1 MKITKAQK
9 DALDV
14 VMKLMDSNDPNKKE
28 YILTLICGILNLELE
43 EDITDKT
50 ITINPNNGNDRI
62 QLNIPDWMKTMPTPP
77 DAPHYPPFPPQV
89 WYEQETEPIQTDARE
104 DVRYVTEITCT
115 GDKNGIVHTTNT
127 ADVQYNGDKNC
138 ITARDVSDCT
148 TYTGDFRDTQT
159 SFNDK

>member
-43 EDITDKT
+43 EDKTT
-50 ITINPNNGNDRI
+50 ITINPNDGNDKI
-62 QLNIPDWMKTMPTPP
+62 HINIPDWGKPTQI
-77 DAPHYPPFPPQV
+77 PPFVPGDYQPPQV
-89 WYEQETEPIQTDARE
+89 WYNNEPEPIQTDTRE

-127 ADVQYNGDKNC
+127 ADVQYNGEYEEPKRN
-138 ITARDVSDCT
+138 
-148 TYTGDFRDTQT
+148 
-159 SFNDK
+159 

>member
-43 EDITDKT
+43 YDTSI
-50 ITINPNNGNDRI
+50 IPINPNNGNDKI
-62 QLNIPDWMKTMPTPP
+62 HINIPDLGKPTPI
-77 DAPHYPPFPPQV
+77 PPFTPRDYQPPQV
-89 WYEQETEPIQTDARE
+89 WYTQEPEPIQTDTRE

-127 ADVQYNGDKNC
+127 ADVQYNGEYEEPKRN
-138 ITARDVSDCT
+138 
-148 TYTGDFRDTQT
+148 
-159 SFNDK
+159 

>member
-14 VMKLMDSNDPNKKE
+14 VMKLTDSDDPNKKE

-43 EDITDKT
+43 DDKSIVTT
-50 ITINPNNGNDRI
+50 IPINPNNGSDQI
-62 QLNIPDWMKTMPTPP
+62 QINIPDWGKPTPI
-77 DAPHYPPFPPQV
+77 PPFVPGDYQPPQV
-89 WYEQETEPIQTDARE
+89 WYNHEPEPIQTDAQPDE
-104 DVRYVTEITCT
+104 RYVTEVTCT

-127 ADVQYNGDKNC
+127 ADVQYK
-138 ITARDVSDCT
+138 
-148 TYTGDFRDTQT
+148 GDFRDEQT